1 MHSIQ
6 QFIVISCCAF
16 GLAACN
22 TDTASDDRPEP
33 AATATPTAMT
43 ETAPAIGTFTF
54 DEIDIAGCGLSLW
67 ASGSDPR
74 ADGVYL
80 FSGMQPPNGSAEV
93 PMRMKVNDTIVQFQ
107 RTGGEGEEYYGQFD
121 RQIFASLEGDLT
133 AEVNAEVTSRPEN
146 AEVLSVKG
154 TITVIGPD
162 GQTTSVEAIGDA
174 GC

>member
-1 MHSIQ
+1 MPSIKQ
-6 QFIVISCCAF
+6 LLVISCCAF

-22 TDTASDDRPEP
+22 ANTASGDRPEP
-33 AATATPTAMT
+33 AATDSPAAVT

-67 ASGSDPR
+67 APDSDPR

-93 PMRMKVNDTIVQFQ
+93 PMRMKVNDTMTQFQ
-107 RTGGEGEEYYGQFD
+107 RTSGEGEEYYGQFD
-121 RQIFASLEGDLT
+121 RQTFASLEGDLT
-133 AEVNAEVTSRPEN
+133 VEVNTEVTSRPEN
-146 AEVLSVKG
+146 AEVLGVKG
-154 TITVIGPD
+154 IITVIGPD

>member
-1 MHSIQ
+1 MPSVKP
-6 QFIVISCCAF
+6 FLVISCCAF

-22 TDTASDDRPEP
+22 ANTASGDRPDPP
-33 AATATPTAMT
+33 ATDFPAPAT

-54 DEIDIAGCGLSLW
+54 DDIDIAGCGLSLW
-67 ASGSDPR
+67 APGSDPR

-80 FSGMQPPNGSAEV
+80 FSGMQPPSGSAEI
-93 PMRMKVNDTIVQFQ
+93 PMRMKVNGTLVQFQ

-121 RQIFASLEGDLT
+121 RQTFTSLGGDLT
-133 AEVNAEVTSRPEN
+133 AEVNSEVTSRPEN
-146 AEVLSVKG
+146 AEVLGVNG